1 MLTPC
6 DDKDAVAAITTA
18 RLFGEDDSSMMN
30 LELKSGTTPVSYTE
44 LLIVS
49 SIYTIWNSLRL
60 LLYRTN

>member
-6 DDKDAVAAITTA
+6 DDKDAVAAIATA

-49 SIYTIWNSLRL
+49 SIYTIWN
-60 LLYRTN
+60 T